1 MYICH
6 KSGLS
11 NLSTCSYMYLEV
23 TYMYYQTEKLRHL
36 NEWCVIKEAQIEH
49 LSVTK
54 CLRDTCTGSQL
65 STWRALMTDT

>member
-1 MYICH
+1 MYVTNR
-6 KSGLS
+6 GLS
-11 NLSTCSYMYLEV
+11 NLSACSYLEV